1 MFPTADAA
9 EKARADTGDS
19 SRVGMYDPAEQCQYA
34 VAGGQ
39 FTLWKSSNVK
49 VDDGE
54 LEALRLAS
62 MEKARALCLP
72 VDG

>member
-1 MFPTADAA
+1 
-9 EKARADTGDS
+9 
-19 SRVGMYDPAEQCQYA
+19 MYDPAEQCQYA

-49 VDDGE
+49 VDDEE